1 MRSITED
8 KSGQMIIINL
18 LFLFMVIAVMI
29 AMIPALKSILN
40 IARQSDNL
48 NCAGFDYEYSGDNH
62 TLSYNS
68 SLDSE
73 TTACLAINLYLP
85 YIVLIVL
92 IGGVSKLIYTK
103 SFGGG
108 ETSPY

>member
-1 MRSITED
+1 MRRITED
-8 KSGQMIIINL
+8 KGGQMIIINL
-18 LFLFMVIAVMI
+18 LFLFMTIAIVI
-29 AMIPALKSILN
+29 AMIPALKSILD

-48 NCAGFDYEYSGDNH
+48 NCAGFEYEGNASN

-68 SLDSE
+68 NLSSE

-92 IGGVSKLIYTK
+92 IGGVSKLLYTK

-108 ETSPY
+108 ETPAY